1 MKTLTKALFDSV
13 VVEMENSLDSK
24 GNHLDMVG
32 LIVSQGETIFSDYFR
47 EREKIDIRSIPKPIT
62 CLALGQQLAKVYI
75 LKMFRLLW
83 IQKLVLY

>member
-32 LIVSQGETIFSDYFR
+32 LIVSQGETIFSHYFR
-47 EREKIDIRSIPKPIT
+47 EREKIDIRSI
-62 CLALGQQLAKVYI
+62 A
-75 LKMFRLLW
+75 
-83 IQKLVLY
+83 